1 MKVAYI
7 CQNESEKQKND
18 NNETSQINFS
28 HSLVAMLSP
37 YALRILYVG
46 PFLCDDSFR
55 TYGMSLLSGKERES
69 DDCIWDVGGI
79 VSADN

>member
-28 HSLVAMLSP
+28 HSLVAMFSP
-37 YALRILYVG
+37 YALRILYIG
-46 PFLCDDSFR
+46 PFLCHDNFR
-55 TYGMSLLSGKERES
+55 SYGISLLSREERES
-69 DDCIWDVGGI
+69 DDYFWDVGGI